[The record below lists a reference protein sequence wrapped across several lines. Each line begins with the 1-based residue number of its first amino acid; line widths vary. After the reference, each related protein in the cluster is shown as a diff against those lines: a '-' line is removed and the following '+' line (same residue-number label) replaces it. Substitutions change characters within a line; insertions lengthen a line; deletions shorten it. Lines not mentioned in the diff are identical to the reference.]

1 MRLPFKLS
9 CLLMLVASAPA
20 FCTTFEREAK
30 ETICTNP
37 LMYSERANQ
46 EATAQALNQAMGA
59 LFPQITLFWSGGRE
73 TTVSPTVR
81 AFKIDR
87 ITLNPEQ
94 FNVGLTQL
102 LFDGGKTIYEVKSRT
117 LLNESAQFDVKKT
130 RDVLILQTAEAYLN
144 VMRNREI
151 VKISEMNLRA
161 HQETLD
167 KVNMIFKGGAG
178 RRSEV
183 ALAEARYSRA
193 KAELYSA
200 QGELEAQEAT
210 YATIVGHYPPAQ
222 MTMPDL
228 PLKWVPKSLK
238 DSTVFAVENNPE
250 LKAARINT
258 MAQGA
263 EVKSKRGQ
271 FLPTVNFNLQ
281 ASEDDNLTGL
291 AGRYRNVIASFSLQY
306 NVFQGG
312 SDLAAMRA
320 ARADQ
325 ERSIGEAQQVYR
337 KVIESL
343 RLAWINI
350 KTSEKQITQLT
361 ESVRANTLVVSD
373 YKIQFNLGQR
383 PLFNVLDAQGDLYLA
398 EIALTH
404 SRYNLMISYYR
415 TLQSLGN
422 IALAVLDIP

>member
-1 MRLPFKLS
+1 
-9 CLLMLVASAPA
+9 
-20 FCTTFEREAK
+20 
-30 ETICTNP
+30 
-37 LMYSERANQ
+37 MYSERANQ
-46 EATAQALNQAMGA
+46 ESTAQAINEAMGA

-117 LLNESAQFDVKKT
+117 LLNESAQFELKKT
-130 RDVLILQTAEAYLN
+130 RDILLLQTAESYLN
-144 VMRNREI
+144 VMRNREL

-161 HQETLD
+161 HKDTLE
-167 KVNMIFKGGAG
+167 KVVQIFKGGAG

-183 ALAEARYSRA
+183 ALGEARLSRA
-193 KAELYSA
+193 QAELFAA

-210 YATIVGHYPPAQ
+210 YASIVGHYPPEQ
-222 MTMPDL
+222 MTMPEI
-228 PLKWVPKSLK
+228 PQKWLPKSLK
-238 DSTVFAVENNPE
+238 DSTVYALENNPE

-271 FLPTVNFNLQ
+271 FLPTINFNLQ

-291 AGRYRNVIASFSLQY
+291 AGRYRNVSATFSLQY

-312 SDLAAMRA
+312 SDLAAMRVA
-320 ARADQ
+320 KADQ
-325 ERSIGEAQQVYR
+325 ERSIGQAQQIYR
-337 KVIESL
+337 KVLEAL
-343 RLAWINI
+343 RLAWVNI
-350 KTSEKQITQLT
+350 QTSEKQVNQLT
-361 ESVRANTLVVSD
+361 ESVRANNLVVND

-398 EIALTH
+398 EIALTQA
-404 SRYNLMISYYR
+404 RYNLVISYYR
-415 TLQSLGN
+415 ALQSLGN
-422 IALAVLDIP
+422 ISLAVLDIP